1 MDPRQK
7 DIGGKVCEDE
17 SIVEMYHARDEQAI
31 AESARKYG
39 KYCHSV
45 AYYILHSDPDAEEC
59 VNDTYIKAW
68 ESMPPHRPARLA
80 TFLGKLTRNLAIS
93 RYRRDHAKKRYDG
106 HEAVLD
112 EMQECVPD
120 TGAGE
125 LSEQL
130 VLKDAIDGFLASLPV
145 RTRIVFMRRYWYFC
159 PIGDI
164 ARSMEMSESDVK
176 VTLLR
181 TRSKFKEHLEK
192 EGIMI

>member
-1 MDPRQK
+1 MDPRQNNA
-7 DIGGKVCEDE
+7 DGRVCTDE
-17 SIVEMYHARDEQAI
+17 SIVEMYHARNEQAI

-39 KYCHSV
+39 RYCHAI
-45 AYYILHSDPDAEEC
+45 AYGILNSDPDAEEC

-80 TFLGKLTRNLAIS
+80 TFLGKLTRHLAIS
-93 RYRRDHAKKRYDG
+93 RYRRDHAQKRYGG

-112 EMQECVPD
+112 EMQECLPD
-120 TGAGE
+120 PGAGE
-125 LSEQL
+125 LSEQMI
-130 VLKDAIDGFLASLPV
+130 LKDAINGFLAALPEKQ
-145 RTRIVFMRRYWYFC
+145 RIVFLRRYWYFC

-164 ARSMEMSESDVK
+164 ARSMRMSESDVK

-181 TRSKFKEHLEK
+181 TRNKFKEHLEK